1 MKEIENQSKKVLERV
16 EKARKD
22 GKSQADAFVSGLKD
36 GGFFI
41 GNAQM
46 MLTGQPHLEISTL

>member
-22 GKSQADAFVSGLKD
+22 GLSHADAFVSGLKD
-36 GGFFI
+36 GES
-41 GNAQM
+41 
-46 MLTGQPHLEISTL
+46 L

>member
-1 MKEIENQSKKVLERV
+1 LKEIENQSKKVLERV

-36 GGFFI
+36 GGFSV
-41 GNAQM
+41 
-46 MLTGQPHLEISTL
+46 H